1 MREILSKIIF
11 FAVDLVGIII
21 SIFLAYQL
29 RSVADFLEK
38 AHTIPL
44 HDYLTLFPIYIVV
57 LSIFAY
63 EGIYT
68 RRYDFWHETRL
79 ILKALLFSLIAVL
92 AYLALSKTIGNY
104 SRIVVILSFLCMAFL
119 IPVLKRV
126 VKIALYKFGLWQKPA
141 IIYGEDDLLQR
152 EIYSNPYLGYT
163 EANEKDPKTVF
174 INSRKMDYKTLKQTI
189 DEQIGTNHEVIFIP
203 LLNDF
208 DLTQSQIY
216 ELSNVRTN
224 LISLQNRLK
233 SRLRRVTKLIFD
245 MFLALLLL
253 PLLLPI
259 LAIIALLIKKE
270 EPEGSILFKQERL
283 GKDGKLFLCYKFR
296 TMKEESDELLQGYL
310 KDHPEEIVYY
320 EKYHKYKNDP
330 RVTKIGAILRKTSL
344 DELPQIFNVLK
355 MEMSFV
361 GPRPYMPNE
370 KKKMGE
376 YFETIV
382 RVRPGITGLWQVS
395 GRSEVDFHSRV
406 DMDVWYIRNWNLW
419 MDIIILLKTA
429 KTVVVREGAY

>member
-1 MREILSKIIF
+1 
-11 FAVDLVGIII
+11 
-21 SIFLAYQL
+21 
-29 RSVADFLEK
+29 
-38 AHTIPL
+38 
-44 HDYLTLFPIYIVV
+44 
-57 LSIFAY
+57 
-63 EGIYT
+63 
-68 RRYDFWHETRL
+68 
-79 ILKALLFSLIAVL
+79 
-92 AYLALSKTIGNY
+92 
-104 SRIVVILSFLCMAFL
+104 
-119 IPVLKRV
+119 
-126 VKIALYKFGLWQKPA
+126 
-141 IIYGEDDLLQR
+141 
-152 EIYSNPYLGYT
+152 
-163 EANEKDPKTVF
+163 
-174 INSRKMDYKTLKQTI
+174 
-189 DEQIGTNHEVIFIP
+189 
-203 LLNDF
+203 
-208 DLTQSQIY
+208 
-216 ELSNVRTN
+216 
-224 LISLQNRLK
+224 
-233 SRLRRVTKLIFD
+233 